1 MRLRIKSTPWQ
12 PASLHAGWPSK
23 PYAFLLS
30 AIFHFLTTALLI
42 GIPAGGLWVEPKIRL
57 RPQEQVLLLKP
68 TMKIYWVPITRSTP
82 ALIPRENAPA
92 ANAPAG
98 SVLRPNENVVVN
110 RPAPKSNKQL
120 VYQPE
125 TPSPLEKETLLPDM
139 VAVKGSPVPQPIQAP
154 EPPPPPEAAPP
165 PAPKPKPKTFTL
177 AKKDPQLPIAPAVI
191 TDAPPAITGADTRNL
206 NAVMI
211 APGLSAVPTKKPPA
225 KTYVPGSASPS
236 AANRPPAK
244 PTLVDTAPE
253 IAAGG
258 TGAAQTAV
266 VIGLNPSL
274 TVAAPPKGSRSA
286 EFSTGPQKGTTATAG
301 GTGLVIPGVA
311 VQGREAKSALPNP
324 AAANPNS
331 PRFELKIPPSASSMS
346 APLRPASRTVPRS
359 IESRFPDRVLYAL
372 VVAKPNLPEYR
383 GDWTLWYAERTPS
396 LSNNTQM
403 RAPLP
408 MRKVLTAVAPLPAGA
423 NEGFIQVSAVIDK
436 SGKITGLTP
445 LPGRF
450 PQIAAVAVQ
459 DLAAWEFRP
468 ATRNG
473 EAIDVDV
480 VIEFSFRPNGAEKI
494 P

>member
-1 MRLRIKSTPWQ
+1 MILPIKSATSQ
-12 PASLHAGWPSK
+12 PASLRAGWPRK
-23 PYAFLLS
+23 PYSFLLS
-30 AIFHFLTTALLI
+30 ALLHFLTTALLVS
-42 GIPAGGLWVEPKIRL
+42 IPEGGLLLEPKIRL
-57 RPQEQVLLLKP
+57 RPQEPILLLKP
-68 TMKIYWVPITRSTP
+68 TMKIYWVPITRSIPT
-82 ALIPRENAPA
+82 LIPRENAPA
-92 ANAPAG
+92 TNAPAG
-98 SVLRPNENVVVN
+98 SILRPNENVVVN
-110 RPAPKSNKQL
+110 RPDPKSNKQL

-125 TPSPLEKETLLPDM
+125 TPAPLEKETPLPDM
-139 VAVKGSPVPQPIQAP
+139 VAVKGSPVPQPLQTP

-177 AKKDPQLPIAPAVI
+177 TKKDPQLPIAPALI

-206 NAVMI
+206 NAVTI

-225 KTYVPGSASPS
+225 KTYIPGSASSS
-236 AANRPPAK
+236 AANRPPTK

-253 IAAGG
+253 IASGG

-274 TVAAPPKGSRSA
+274 TAAPPPKGSRSA
-286 EFSTGPQKGTTATAG
+286 EFSTGPQKGTAAATA

-311 VQGREAKSALPNP
+311 AQGREAKAAPPNP
-324 AAANPNS
+324 AAVNPNS

-359 IESRFPDRVLYAL
+359 IESRFADRVLYAL

-408 MRKVLTAVAPLPAGA
+408 TRKVLTAAAPPPPGT
-423 NEGFIQVSAVIDK
+423 NEGFIQISAVIDK

-450 PQIAAVAVQ
+450 PQIAAAAAQ

-480 VIEFSFRPNGAEKI
+480 IIELSFRPNGTETT